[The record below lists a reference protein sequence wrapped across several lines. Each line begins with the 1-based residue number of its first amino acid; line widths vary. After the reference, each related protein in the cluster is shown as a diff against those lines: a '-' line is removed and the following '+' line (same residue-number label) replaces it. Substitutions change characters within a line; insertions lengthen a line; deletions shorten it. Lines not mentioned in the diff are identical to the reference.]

1 MKNWKSLMI
10 TALSLTAMWNA
21 PVTLG
26 QSTQPQTNSV
36 KSSPSSDT
44 DVNDVVPSS
53 EVKVP
58 SKARNA
64 ELETRTL
71 VSSCMATAVELE
83 KTRILVGALESENS
97 TLKTRLETEKRA
109 MAILSELNETR
120 KSEADALKA
129 ALAAKNETI
138 AAKDAVIASQD
149 KLVAALKTKKS
160 SPWRRL
166 GDVLIGAAVF
176 AILK

>member
-44 DVNDVVPSS
+44 DVNDAVPSS

-64 ELETRTL
+64 ELEMRTL

-83 KTRILVGALESENS
+83 KTRTLVSALERGNS
-97 TLKTRLETEKRA
+97 ALRTRLETEKRA
-109 MAILSELNETR
+109 TTILLQLN
-120 KSEADALKA
+120 
-129 ALAAKNETI
+129 
-138 AAKDAVIASQD
+138 
-149 KLVAALKTKKS
+149 
-160 SPWRRL
+160 
-166 GDVLIGAAVF
+166 
-176 AILK
+176 